1 MSPKISIA
9 LDDPNILSWL
19 GISEDTPK
27 NVLSEVTYFTCLKI
41 LSETLGKLSIKM
53 YQYQD
58 QTVSQQDVLK
68 KIFLISS
75 NGVFNSLKQELDNLY
90 ENNDILT

>member
-1 MSPKISIA
+1 MMNK
-9 LDDPNILSWL
+9 NIYRLFPT
-19 GISEDTPK
+19 DTK
-27 NVLSEVTYFTCLKI
+27 KHLN
-41 LSETLGKLSIKM
+41 LSIKM

>member
-1 MSPKISIA
+1 MMNK
-9 LDDPNILSWL
+9 NIYRLFPA
-19 GISEDTPK
+19 DTK
-27 NVLSEVTYFTCLKI
+27 NHLN
-41 LSETLGKLSIKM
+41 LSIKM

>member
-1 MSPKISIA
+1 MMNK
-9 LDDPNILSWL
+9 NIYRLFPV
-19 GISEDTPK
+19 DTK
-27 NVLSEVTYFTCLKI
+27 KHLN
-41 LSETLGKLSIKM
+41 LSIKM

>member
-1 MSPKISIA
+1 MMNK
-9 LDDPNILSWL
+9 NIYRLFPV
-19 GISEDTPK
+19 DTK
-27 NVLSEVTYFTCLKI
+27 KHLN
-41 LSETLGKLSIKM
+41 LSIKM
-53 YQYQD
+53 YQNQD

>member
-1 MSPKISIA
+1 MMNK
-9 LDDPNILSWL
+9 NIYRLFPA
-19 GISEDTPK
+19 DTK
-27 NVLSEVTYFTCLKI
+27 KHLN
-41 LSETLGKLSIKM
+41 LSIKM

-58 QTVSQQDVLK
+58 QTVSQQDVL
-68 KIFLISS
+68 LISS

>member
-1 MSPKISIA
+1 MMNK
-9 LDDPNILSWL
+9 NIYRLFPV
-19 GISEDTPK
+19 DTK
-27 NVLSEVTYFTCLKI
+27 KHLN
-41 LSETLGKLSIKM
+41 LSIKM

-58 QTVSQQDVLK
+58 QTVSQKDVLK

>member
-1 MSPKISIA
+1 MMNK
-9 LDDPNILSWL
+9 NIYRLFPA
-19 GISEDTPK
+19 DTK
-27 NVLSEVTYFTCLKI
+27 KHLN
-41 LSETLGKLSIKM
+41 LSIKM
-53 YQYQD
+53 YQNQD

>member
-1 MSPKISIA
+1 MNK
-9 LDDPNILSWL
+9 NIYRLFPV
-19 GISEDTPK
+19 DTK
-27 NVLSEVTYFTCLKI
+27 KHLN
-41 LSETLGKLSIKM
+41 LSIKM
-53 YQYQD
+53 YQNQD

>member
-1 MSPKISIA
+1 MNK
-9 LDDPNILSWL
+9 NIYRLFPADTKKHLNLS
-19 GISEDTPK
+19 T
-27 NVLSEVTYFTCLKI
+27 
-41 LSETLGKLSIKM
+41 KM

>member
-1 MSPKISIA
+1 MNK
-9 LDDPNILSWL
+9 NIYCLFPA
-19 GISEDTPK
+19 DTNK
-27 NVLSEVTYFTCLKI
+27 HLN
-41 LSETLGKLSIKM
+41 LSIKM

>member
-1 MSPKISIA
+1 MRNKNIYRLLP
-9 LDDPNILSWL
+9 DDTKKHLN
-19 GISEDTPK
+19 
-27 NVLSEVTYFTCLKI
+27 
-41 LSETLGKLSIKM
+41 LSIKI

>member
-1 MSPKISIA
+1 MMNK
-9 LDDPNILSWL
+9 NIYRLF
-19 GISEDTPK
+19 PA
-27 NVLSEVTYFTCLKI
+27 VTKKHLN
-41 LSETLGKLSIKM
+41 LSIKM

>member
-1 MSPKISIA
+1 MMNK
-9 LDDPNILSWL
+9 NIYRLF
-19 GISEDTPK
+19 PA
-27 NVLSEVTYFTCLKI
+27 
-41 LSETLGKLSIKM
+41 ETKKHLNLSIKM

>member
-1 MSPKISIA
+1 MNK
-9 LDDPNILSWL
+9 NIYRLFPV
-19 GISEDTPK
+19 DTK
-27 NVLSEVTYFTCLKI
+27 KHLN
-41 LSETLGKLSIKM
+41 LSIKM

>member
-1 MSPKISIA
+1 
-9 LDDPNILSWL
+9 
-19 GISEDTPK
+19 
-27 NVLSEVTYFTCLKI
+27 
-41 LSETLGKLSIKM
+41 M

>member
-1 MSPKISIA
+1 MMNK
-9 LDDPNILSWL
+9 NIYRLFPV
-19 GISEDTPK
+19 DTK
-27 NVLSEVTYFTCLKI
+27 KHLN
-41 LSETLGKLSIKM
+41 LSIKM

-90 ENNDILT
+90 ENNDILTWKILYSA

>member
-27 NVLSEVTYFTCLKI
+27 NVLSEVT
-41 LSETLGKLSIKM
+41 
-53 YQYQD
+53 
-58 QTVSQQDVLK
+58 
-68 KIFLISS
+68 
-75 NGVFNSLKQELDNLY
+75 
-90 ENNDILT
+90 

>member
-1 MSPKISIA
+1 MMNK
-9 LDDPNILSWL
+9 NIYRLFPA
-19 GISEDTPK
+19 DTKK
-27 NVLSEVTYFTCLKI
+27 NLN
-41 LSETLGKLSIKM
+41 LSIKM

>member
-1 MSPKISIA
+1 
-9 LDDPNILSWL
+9 
-19 GISEDTPK
+19 
-27 NVLSEVTYFTCLKI
+27 
-41 LSETLGKLSIKM
+41 M

-75 NGVFNSLKQELDNLY
+75 NRVFNSLKQELDNLY

>member
-1 MSPKISIA
+1 MSSHFLKSVSYTH
-9 LDDPNILSWL
+9 LDVYKRQNIYRLFPA
-19 GISEDTPK
+19 DTK
-27 NVLSEVTYFTCLKI
+27 KHLN
-41 LSETLGKLSIKM
+41 LSIKM

>member
-1 MSPKISIA
+1 MMNK
-9 LDDPNILSWL
+9 NIYRLFPA
-19 GISEDTPK
+19 DTK
-27 NVLSEVTYFTCLKI
+27 KHLN
-41 LSETLGKLSIKM
+41 LSIKI
-53 YQYQD
+53 YKYQD